1 MVAMSVAL
9 ALRGEKA
16 EKPQPSAPADVPP
29 EQDPDRRIALP
40 QPDFGEVA
48 QVVPARLAP
57 PLKRAAQ
64 SIKPAESE
72 PTVDDDA
79 PIAPAAP
86 AAPAAEII
94 PTSAPIA
101 PLPVAEAN
109 PNEAPASALVGN
121 PTAPPPAPAGDTP
134 QAAAQDATDSSAIGA
149 TLPVPPATALVFVAI
164 PKTAAAPSSPAIA
177 VSPATPARP
186 VDIAPSTTFGSND
199 GLRTPQPPAM
209 RVTPAPLASVNLPK
223 PMFGQTAAEHVS
235 NFDKEL
241 VGPPPSLQLPEP
253 QFGFAVA
260 PPAPAL
266 SPGHLAAAMPHSGRV
281 ANPLGPVEPTTTPAS
296 FARPAAA
303 LAITG
308 AAPPAGPTQPAL
320 SPTPARA
327 PAGTMGVAPR
337 FSADDELIFQIETV
351 RHELADTLIGYQWRG
366 QTYLPLG
373 TIARFLD
380 LAISISDDGHYASGW
395 VLDPKHTLAI
405 NLRDGTMTI
414 DGQTR
419 KIAPG
424 DAAAFDGE
432 LFLRT
437 DRFADIL
444 PLSLTTSLRAQ
455 TVTVKTRVP
464 FPFED
469 RAQREDAREHLAAR
483 RGNEGAH
490 HWPREDTPY
499 QALSFPLADLETR
512 AMSDQTRG
520 PRVENDLRLAGDLA
534 FLTARAYISTST
546 RDGLTAAHIEM
557 GRRDADANLLGPLNA
572 TDFSFGDVS
581 SIAMPL
587 GLGAATGRGAAVG
600 NAPLE
605 HASVF
610 DTIDFKGDLPDGYE
624 VELYRNGLLIDS
636 TRAQVGGQYQF
647 LRVPVDFGLN
657 LFRLVFYGPQGQRRE
672 VIRQI
677 SVGDGRLSKGEFIYT
692 AGVLQKSVNVLDV
705 QGPNFI
711 PGQDYGAWRSAAQV
725 QYGLSSAV
733 TATAALAAYQSLGTW
748 HWLTSAGARYGIG
761 GVAMKL
767 DIAAADHGGKA
778 VEAAIGGRLAG
789 FSYKLTHVEYFGQF
803 VDEVRS
809 YSNDYLHRAT
819 EGSLNGALRL
829 GGGDHPIIIPIYA
842 FARQIDYAD
851 GRQLTDLTFHQSMS
865 ATSHLMLSNTLGYNR
880 TVSTNGTSTAQTTGA
895 FDLATM
901 SGSRTQYR
909 VTLDYALTPSPQ
921 VTTAMVEVDHSIGD
935 HTLLR
940 GGVSHLITA
949 GQTQIGLSAVR
960 RYDRFTVA
968 MDGSYTTGSGQY
980 SAMLRMGFSFGRNP
994 FTGSLFIAPPGLS
1007 TGGAA
1012 AIRAYRD
1019 NNGNHVFDDGDTVIP
1034 GVAFNTGTEHAATDS
1049 SGVAFLG
1056 KLGDGQR
1063 TNIQVDADA
1072 LPDVSLAPAT
1082 KGIEIAP
1089 RAGRIHVSNFA
1100 IVSMSEIDGTAFFVE
1115 SGRDKAVSGL
1125 VLLLIDAKGKR
1136 VARTRTTSDGGF
1148 WFEAVRAGDYA
1159 ITLDPGQ
1166 AANLKIRMQDAAHLT
1181 IGNAGATI
1189 RQIIR
1194 VGGTGG

>member
-16 EKPQPSAPADVPP
+16 EKPQPSAPADLPP
-29 EQDPDRRIALP
+29 KQDPDRRAALP
-40 QPDFGEVA
+40 QPDFGEAAPVQVAPAPEAVPGTAPAVSAPVA
-48 QVVPARLAP
+48 QEDTIPAPAITAGATETTVGEVVPP
-57 PLKRAAQ
+57 
-64 SIKPAESE
+64 E
-72 PTVDDDA
+72 
-79 PIAPAAP
+79 AAP
-86 AAPAAEII
+86 AATTADAVVAVAPPDAVTDSPAASPPE
-94 PTSAPIA
+94 PTDDA
-101 PLPVAEAN
+101 
-109 PNEAPASALVGN
+109 
-121 PTAPPPAPAGDTP
+121 P
-134 QAAAQDATDSSAIGA
+134 QAAAQNSSDTPSLVA
-149 TLPVPPATALVFVAI
+149 PPPLAQATALAFVAM
-164 PKTAAAPSSPAIA
+164 PTGVHPTPPPVVDTAPAAFAPHD
-177 VSPATPARP
+177 RP
-186 VDIAPSTTFGSND
+186 IAPT
-199 GLRTPQPPAM
+199 PPAL
-209 RVTPAPLASVNLPK
+209 RITPAPLASLNLPE
-223 PMFGQTAAEHVS
+223 PMFGQTATEHLPAS
-235 NFDKEL
+235 AAARI
-241 VGPPPSLQLPEP
+241 GPPPLLDLPQP
-253 QFGFAVA
+253 QFGFAA
-260 PPAPAL
+260 PVPSVPHDG
-266 SPGHLAAAMPHSGRV
+266 PGHAASLPHPVGLAS
-281 ANPLGPVEPTTTPAS
+281 AS
-296 FARPAAA
+296 FARPVVAPAISDMPPSAAGQA
-303 LAITG
+303 K
-308 AAPPAGPTQPAL
+308 PAL
-320 SPTPARA
+320 SPTPAQA

-351 RHELADTLIGYQWRG
+351 RHELADTIIGYQWRG
-366 QTYLPLG
+366 QIYLPLG

-380 LAISISDDGHYASGW
+380 LAISISDSGHYASGW
-395 VLDPKHTLAI
+395 VLDPKHNLAI
-405 NLRDGTMTI
+405 NLRDGTITV

-419 KIAPG
+419 KLDPG

-432 LFLRT
+432 LFLRA
-437 DRFADIL
+437 DRFADIM
-444 PLSLTTSLRAQ
+444 PLSLATSLRAQ
-455 TVTVKTRVP
+455 TVTIKTRVP

-483 RGNEGAH
+483 RGSEGAH
-490 HWPREDTPY
+490 RWPREDTPY
-499 QALSFPLADLETR
+499 QAISFPLADLETR
-512 AMSDQTRG
+512 AMSDRTQG
-520 PRVENDLRLAGDLA
+520 ARVENDLRLAGDLA
-534 FLTARAYISTST
+534 FLTARAYVSTST
-546 RDGLTAAHIEM
+546 RYGVTAAHVEM
-557 GRRDADANLLGPLNA
+557 GRRDADGTLLGPLKA

-581 SIAMPL
+581 SAPLAL
-587 GLGAATGRGAAVG
+587 GLGAATGRGAVVG

-605 HASVF
+605 RASVF

-672 VIRQI
+672 TIRQI

-692 AGVLQKSVNVLDV
+692 AGVLQKSVNVLDIR
-705 QGPNFI
+705 GPNFI

-725 QYGLSSAV
+725 QYGISSAV

-748 HWLTSAGARYGIG
+748 HWLTTAGLRTGIG

-767 DIAAADHGGKA
+767 DLAVADHGGKA
-778 VEAAIGGRLAG
+778 IEAGIGGRLAG

-809 YSNDYLHRAT
+809 YTNDTLRRAT
-819 EGSLNGALRL
+819 EGSVNGALRL

-851 GRQLTDLTFHQSMS
+851 GRQLTDLTFHQSTS
-865 ATSHLMLSNTLGYNR
+865 VTSHLMLSNTLDYNR

-909 VTLDYALTPSPQ
+909 LTLDYAVAPTPQ
-921 VTTAMVEVDHSIGD
+921 VTSAMVEVDHSIGD

-940 GGVSHLITA
+940 AGVSHLITA
-949 GQTQIGLSAVR
+949 GQTQLGLSAVR
-960 RYDRFTVA
+960 RYNRFTLAV
-968 MDGSYTTGSGQY
+968 DGSYTTGSGQY

-1019 NNGNHVFDDGDTVIP
+1019 NNGNHVFDEGDTVIP
-1034 GVAFNTGTEHAATDS
+1034 GVAFNTGTEHATTDT

-1063 TNIQVDADA
+1063 TNIQVDGDA
-1072 LPDVSLAPAT
+1072 LPDVSLAPVT
-1082 KGIEIAP
+1082 KGVEIAP
-1089 RAGRIHVSNFA
+1089 RAGRIHISNFA
-1100 IVSMSEIDGTAFFVE
+1100 IVAMSEIDGRAYFVE
-1115 SGRDKAVSGL
+1115 GGRDKAVSGL
-1125 VLLLIDAKGKR
+1125 ILLLIDAKGKR

-1148 WFEAVRAGDYA
+1148 WFEAVHAGDYT

-1166 AANLKIRMQDAAHLT
+1166 AANLKIRMRDAAHLT
-1181 IGNAGATI
+1181 IGNAGTTI
-1189 RQIIR
+1189 RQTIR